1 MKDVRALFERGLRP
15 YVPAAAL
22 PEVVEWFADGK
33 VHLRISKPRH
43 SKLGDY
49 RPAQPKLGLPL
60 PRISING
67 NLNSFAFLVTLA
79 HEFSHHRVWERYGS
93 KARAHGPEWQADFR
107 DLTNRF
113 LGQGVFPP
121 ELEEQLVISMARAKA
136 STCADPGLY
145 RALRAYDPQ
154 QAIRL
159 EDLPEGAVFALPNGR
174 QFKKGALRR
183 NRFLCQDL
191 GNGRDYCVAG
201 LAEVR
206 VLG

>member
-1 MKDVRALFERGLRP
+1 VKDFRPVFERGLRP

-22 PEVVEWFADGK
+22 SILLEWFGAGQLQLK
-33 VHLRISKPRH
+33 ITRPRN

-49 RPAQPKLGLPL
+49 RPAQPKLGIVV

-67 NLNSFAFLVTLA
+67 NLNAYSFLVTLTHEYA
-79 HEFSHHRVWERYGS
+79 HHLVWEKYGA
-93 KARAHGPEWQADFR
+93 KARAHGPEWQQAFR
-107 DLTNRF
+107 DLINLF
-113 LGQGVFPP
+113 LGRGVFPH
-121 ELEEQLVISMARAKA
+121 ELENQLVMSMARAKA

-183 NRFLCQDL
+183 NRFLCRDL